1 MSDDKLSVA
10 QRREALVWFEQ
21 GVGWKATATMVG
33 GNRRSFQQLY
43 DRWKIH
49 GEAVLMPRRTP
60 RQFTA
65 EFKREVVERFLAGES
80 KPDLAAEYQL
90 SSTRIIKQW
99 AAIYREQGPAGLEP
113 KRRGRPAQPA
123 DADLDEVALLRRENE
138 RLLAKVALLEKLQA
152 LRAAERD
159 GS

>member
-10 QRREALVWFEQ
+10 QRREALVWFGA

-49 GEAVLMPRRTP
+49 GEAVLMPRQTP

-80 KPDLAAEYQL
+80 KPDPGSRVPVVVDQDHQAVGGDLPRAGTGRTEPKPGDDPL
-90 SSTRIIKQW
+90 SRPMPIWMRSRCCVVRTSGCWRRWRCWKT
-99 AAIYREQGPAGLEP
+99 AGL
-113 KRRGRPAQPA
+113 GWQ
-123 DADLDEVALLRRENE
+123 
-138 RLLAKVALLEKLQA
+138 
-152 LRAAERD
+152 AERD

>member
-1 MSDDKLSVA
+1 MSDDKLSVD
-10 QRREALVWFEQ
+10 QRRQALVWFEQ
-21 GVGWKATATMVG
+21 GLGWKATSTMVG
-33 GNRRSFQQLY
+33 GNRRSFRKLY

-49 GEAVLMPRRTP
+49 GEAALVPKQTKT
-60 RQFTA
+60 QFTV

-80 KPDLAAEYQL
+80 KGDLAVEYEL
-90 SSTRIIKQW
+90 SSPRIVQKW
-99 AAIYREQGPAGLEP
+99 TAIYREQGPDGLEP

-123 DADLDEVALLRRENE
+123 EADLDEVALLRRENE

-152 LRAAERD
+152 LRAAEHD

>member
-1 MSDDKLSVA
+1 MSESKLSPA
-10 QRREALVWFEQ
+10 QRREALGLFAQ
-21 GVGWKATATMVG
+21 GWGWKAVAG
-33 GNRRSFQQLY
+33 LLGSNRKSVRELHE
-43 DRWKIH
+43 RWRVH
-49 GEAVLMPRRTP
+49 GEGALVPKTTHPR
-60 RQFTA
+60 FTA
-65 EFKREVVERFLAGES
+65 EFKRDVVERFLAGES
-80 KPDLAAEYQL
+80 KVDLTIEYGL
-90 SSTRIIKQW
+90 SSPRIVKKW